1 MHQAVNIVCGKF
13 RGRVVG
19 CLTINND
26 KVGGFVERE
35 YLETWPLLVNRDGTA
50 FVLTGVSRFG

>member
-1 MHQAVNIVCGKF
+1 MHQAVSIVYGKF

-26 KVGGFVERE
+26 NVGGFVERE
-35 YLETWPLLVNRDGTA
+35 YLKWPLLVNRDGTA
-50 FVLTGVSRFG
+50 FVLTGVSRFD